1 MSLDIAIDRFDKM
14 GKSGHIMRLTPQSLI
29 IKTISERLVVSAP
42 VFAGAPSDPQG
53 IWWAWSLLG
62 ESWLGDLAGHASA

>member
-29 IKTISERLVVSAP
+29 IKTISERLLVSAP
-42 VFAGAPSDPQG
+42 VFAGATPDPQG